1 MDRAVEFFVR
11 HDNSVLFAWIFAEQ
25 AGLPIPAVPLLL
37 AAGAMANNGRIHL
50 AWSLLLASAA
60 CLIADSFWYQMGRW
74 HSARVLRLLHRI
86 SPAPDSCIRDVTTA
100 LRGHGAGTLLFAKFV
115 PGLNFAAPPVAGL
128 SGVSPLRFLLFDSL
142 ASVFWAGSYMVL
154 GYTFCGQLEDV
165 AAYSAGLPTVAAAI
179 LIAATAALI
188 TFRLLRN
195 HRWLI
200 SPSSRQRIARKAHR
214 DQSTGSSRSR
224 CVNDHGECM

>member
-1 MDRAVEFFVR
+1 
-11 HDNSVLFAWIFAEQ
+11 
-25 AGLPIPAVPLLL
+25 
-37 AAGAMANNGRIHL
+37 
-50 AWSLLLASAA
+50 
-60 CLIADSFWYQMGRW
+60 
-74 HSARVLRLLHRI
+74 
-86 SPAPDSCIRDVTTA
+86 
-100 LRGHGAGTLLFAKFV
+100 LLFAKFV

-142 ASVFWAGSYMVL
+142 ASVFWAGSHMVL

-195 HRWLI
+195 HRWGI
-200 SPSSRQRIARKAHR
+200 SLQAGKGLRAKHIETKTQEVRAVGA
-214 DQSTGSSRSR
+214 
-224 CVNDHGECM
+224 